1 MPCYYPGMLDEHYPP
16 RRKMMTKPKIKIATT
31 SLAGCFGCH
40 MSFLDMDERLVDL
53 LKHVEFD
60 RSPFTDIKHCGSCDI
75 GLIEGG
81 VCNAE
86 NVHVLREFRA
96 NCKTLIAVG
105 ACAINGGV
113 PAMRNYFDLQACL
126 QEAYLTGTGITNPQ
140 IPGDIEL
147 PLLLDKVYPISEVVH
162 IDYFLPGCPPSA
174 DEFLQIL
181 EPLLAGQK
189 PVFSKSHLHYD

>member
-1 MPCYYPGMLDEHYPP
+1 MPCYYLGMLDEHYPP
-16 RRKMMTKPKIKIATT
+16 QRKMMIKPKIKIATT

-40 MSFLDMDERLVDL
+40 MSFLDMDERLVSL

-113 PAMRNYFDLQACL
+113 PAMRNYFDLQDCL
-126 QEAYLTGTGITNPQ
+126 QEAYLSGTGVTNPQ
-140 IPGDIEL
+140 IPDDIEL
-147 PLLLDKVYPISEVVH
+147 PLLLDKVYPVSEVVH

-189 PVFSKSHLHYD
+189 PVFSKFHLHYD

>member
-1 MPCYYPGMLDEHYPP
+1 MLDEHYPP
-16 RRKMMTKPKIKIATT
+16 QRKMITKPRIKIATT

-40 MSFLDMDERLVDL
+40 MSFLDMDERLVSL

-75 GLIEGG
+75 GLIEGC
-81 VCNAE
+81 VCNAG
-86 NVHVLREFRA
+86 NVHVLREFRT

-113 PAMRNYFDLQACL
+113 PAMRNYFDLQECL

>member
-1 MPCYYPGMLDEHYPP
+1 
-16 RRKMMTKPKIKIATT
+16 MMTKPKIKIATT

-40 MSFLDMDERLVDL
+40 MSFLDMDERLVSL

-86 NVHVLREFRA
+86 NVLVLREFRA

-113 PAMRNYFDLQACL
+113 PAMRNYFDLQECL

-147 PLLLDKVYPISEVVH
+147 PLLLDKVYPVSEVVH

-189 PVFSKSHLHYD
+189 PVFSKFHLHYD

>member
-1 MPCYYPGMLDEHYPP
+1 MPCYYLGMLDEHYLS
-16 RRKMMTKPKIKIATT
+16 RRRMMIKRKIKIATT

-40 MSFLDMDERLVDL
+40 MSFLDMDERLAGL
-53 LKHVEFD
+53 LERVEFD
-60 RSPFTDIKHCGSCDI
+60 RSPFTDIKHCGPCDI

-96 NCKTLIAVG
+96 NCKTLVAVG

-113 PAMRNYFDLQACL
+113 PAMRNYFDLQECL
-126 QEAYLTGTGITNPQ
+126 QEVYLTGSGITNPQ
-140 IPGDIEL
+140 IPDDIEL
-147 PLLLDKVYPISEVVH
+147 PLLLDKVYPVSEVVH

-174 DEFLQIL
+174 DAFLQL
-181 EPLLAGQK
+181 LQPLLTGQK
-189 PVFSKSHLHYD
+189 PVIAKSQLHYD

>member
-1 MPCYYPGMLDEHYPP
+1 
-16 RRKMMTKPKIKIATT
+16 MMTKPRIKIATT

-40 MSFLDMDERLVDL
+40 MSFLDMDERLVSL
-53 LKHVEFD
+53 LERVEFD
-60 RSPFTDIKHCGSCDI
+60 RSPFTDIKHCGPCDI

-113 PAMRNYFDLQACL
+113 PAMRNYFDLQDCL
-126 QEAYLTGTGITNPQ
+126 QEVYLTGTGVMNPQ

-147 PLLLDKVYPISEVVH
+147 PLLLDKVYPISEVVR

-174 DEFLQIL
+174 DAFLQL
-181 EPLLAGQK
+181 LQPLLAGHK
-189 PVFSKSHLHYD
+189 PVIAKSQLHYD

>member
-1 MPCYYPGMLDEHYPP
+1 MLDEHYPP
-16 RRKMMTKPKIKIATT
+16 QRKMITKPRIKIATT

-40 MSFLDMDERLVDL
+40 MSFLDMDERLVSL
-53 LKHVEFD
+53 LKHVELD

-113 PAMRNYFDLQACL
+113 PAMRNYFDLQECL

>member
-1 MPCYYPGMLDEHYPP
+1 MPCYYLGMLDEHYPP
-16 RRKMMTKPKIKIATT
+16 QRKMMTKPKIKIATT

-40 MSFLDMDERLVDL
+40 MSFLDMDERLVSL

-86 NVHVLREFRA
+86 NVLVLREFRA

-113 PAMRNYFDLQACL
+113 PAMRNYFDLQECL

-147 PLLLDKVYPISEVVH
+147 PLLLDKVYPVSEVVH

-189 PVFSKSHLHYD
+189 PVFSKFHLHYD